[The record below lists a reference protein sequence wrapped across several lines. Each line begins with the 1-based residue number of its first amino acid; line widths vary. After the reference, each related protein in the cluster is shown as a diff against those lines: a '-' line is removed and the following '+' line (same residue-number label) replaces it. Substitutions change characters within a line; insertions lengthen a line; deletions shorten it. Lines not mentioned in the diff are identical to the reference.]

1 MAKFDIRWAQLDVA
15 RQMETVEFI
24 EKFIVLLADSGYNG
38 LLLYLED
45 RIKTASYQL
54 PADNEVYTADDIK
67 RIVKFAAEHN
77 VEVVPCVAT
86 LGHAERFLRHKEL
99 EHLAELQGDM
109 IGRFGGT
116 RKLSFCVTHPDFYDF
131 FRHTFCSDEMFV
143 QTTLMHMTPIPNI
156 VGSNERFMIWR
167 RSMSP
172 ADLVEEEWRQVWS
185 SNCLIARK
193 FLMEPGETERYL
205 AALNADF

>member
-1 MAKFDIRWAQLDVA
+1 MLWVYINICVYLSLIIKKKGVIMAKFDIRWAQLDVA

-38 LLLYLED
+38 LFLYLED

-77 VEVVPCVAT
+77 VEVIPCVAT

-109 IGRFGGT
+109 IGRFGGN
-116 RKLSFCVTHPDFYDF
+116 RKLSFCVTTRISTISSVP
-131 FRHTFCSDEMFV
+131 TSKK
-143 QTTLMHMTPIPNI
+143 LPNFSPAN
-156 VGSNERFMIWR
+156 G
-167 RSMSP
+167 SMS
-172 ADLVEEEWRQVWS
+172 VWMNS
-185 SNCLIARK
+185 GISICAN
-193 FLMEPGETERYL
+193 
-205 AALNADF
+205 AAKKPCPL